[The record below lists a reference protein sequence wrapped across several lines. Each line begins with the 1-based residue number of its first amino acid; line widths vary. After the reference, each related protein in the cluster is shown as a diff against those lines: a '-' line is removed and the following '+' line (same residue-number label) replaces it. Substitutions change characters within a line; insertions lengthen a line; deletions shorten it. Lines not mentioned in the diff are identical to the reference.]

1 MANINEFKDCLYQ
14 CEVENNG
21 NPKLYPNEKIL
32 AQEKVR
38 FHEESGDFIPFEV
51 YHGTAFVT
59 TYRLVYVKAYYGVEI
74 LFHYVGETKNTEENL
89 ISSDKIDIILDSE
102 KLRS

>member
-14 CEVENNG
+14 CKVENNG

-38 FHEESGDFIPFEV
+38 FHEESRGIPFEV

-74 LFHYVGETKNTEENL
+74 PFHYVEITKNTDENL

-102 KLRS
+102 KIRS